1 MSVNWMWLGRSK
13 AGMNCRIIHINKY
26 VTWGPGLSE
35 AASVII
41 PVAEVVIVSMGVH
54 PPLPRVVLWPPL
66 ALLPLLEPRHCAH
79 NLLKQY
85 VARYFLFIQIFSDR
99 IKRFWQN
106 SRACLEHGVG
116 ANGGRDVRGGGPGL
130 GHQPGH
136 SVNILKYDLR
146 SSHYFRI
153 VVFKNSKS
161 YPSDLCSGLKVRKLC
176 NDL

>member
-1 MSVNWMWLGRSK
+1 MRTRPIRSRFCNNTSCWSCHCIYGRTPPS
-13 AGMNCRIIHINKY
+13 ASGRI
-26 VTWGPGLSE
+26 VTPSC
-35 AASVII
+35 S
-41 PVAEVVIVSMGVH
+41 S
-54 PPLPRVVLWPPL
+54 PP
-66 ALLPLLEPRHCAH
+66 
-79 NLLKQY
+79 
-85 VARYFLFIQIFSDR
+85 ARAPTLRSQSPETICCEYFLFIQIFSDR